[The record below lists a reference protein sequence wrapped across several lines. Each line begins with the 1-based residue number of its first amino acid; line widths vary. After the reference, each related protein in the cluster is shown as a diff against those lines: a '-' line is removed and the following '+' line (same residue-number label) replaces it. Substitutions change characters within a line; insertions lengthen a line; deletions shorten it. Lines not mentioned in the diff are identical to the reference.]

1 MIELPVNT
9 PSWVDYP
16 PFPGFF
22 EAKAILLG
30 RMGRHENALEI
41 YVYRLH
47 DYLKAEEYAHLLP
60 PPAAHSTRLQVLQ
73 SGL

>member
-1 MIELPVNT
+1 MGLYHLKVIRMLVAASIRLT
-9 PSWVDYP
+9 TRI
-16 PFPGFF
+16 PGFF

-47 DYLKAEEYAHLLP
+47 DYLKAEEYVYP
-60 PPAAHSTRLQVLQ
+60 PHRPTANQT
-73 SGL
+73 